1 METWTAKDE
10 SVLMEQTP
18 VFLMACSG
26 EKSLIKRQCANLTLL
41 IGGQLLS
48 ANLKQT
54 MCDLPS

>member
-18 VFLMACSG
+18 VFLMACPG

-48 ANLKQT
+48 ANLK
-54 MCDLPS
+54 